1 MSKSRATGA
10 DVAILQAGAIR
21 ADRYIGPGEIT
32 AGDVNDMLVR
42 TCFVFRPCQIELT
55 LYILAYIAL
64 YLLFWN
70 LHFSQKMVRT
80 RHLCHLIT
88 FAFT

>member
-55 LYILAYIAL
+55 LYTCLHRTLFAVLELAL
-64 YLLFWN
+64 
-70 LHFSQKMVRT
+70 
-80 RHLCHLIT
+80 
-88 FAFT
+88 